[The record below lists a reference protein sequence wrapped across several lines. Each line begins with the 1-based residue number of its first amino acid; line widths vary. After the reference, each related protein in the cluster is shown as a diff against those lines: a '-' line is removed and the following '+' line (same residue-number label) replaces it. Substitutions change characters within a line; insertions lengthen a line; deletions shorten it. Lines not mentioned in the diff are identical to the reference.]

1 MSRPTVLPCPEL
13 LRVVCLESE
22 ADGVT
27 VVARPASSVAPCPAC
42 GAVAWRVHSRYA
54 RSAADLP
61 WSGVPVRLRL
71 HVRRFFCDVGTCAR
85 RIFAER
91 LPGVVAPGARRTERL
106 TGWLTHVAFALGG
119 APGARLLRALGVAVC
134 GDTLRARIRAAPLAV
149 APAPRALSV
158 DDFALRRGR
167 TYGTLLVDLDRR
179 RVVGLLPD
187 RNAGTFAA
195 WLRERPQPQVIARDR
210 GGDYAEGARRGA
222 PDAVQVADR
231 FHLLKNVGAVA
242 ERVLRRHAP
251 LVRRVPAPGGRG
263 ALRPPPSPVP
273 RRDGREAS
281 RERTQAELR
290 ARYEAVQAAVAQGMN
305 TMAAAR
311 ALGLHRHT
319 ARTYRALPAAPE
331 RRHAWRAPSQL
342 TPYEGDLVEQW
353 RRGRRQ
359 AMALWREL
367 VARGYPGAY
376 RGVARFVAD
385 LRRRDR
391 AGEPLVLLPPGLPP
405 GQAAA
410 LLLVRPERQTPATR
424 RAVAQLRALHPE
436 VRATAALVEGVVGLL
451 RGGRAELPGLG
462 PRRWEGAAVRAGLP
476 EFAAFVAKLRK
487 DAAAVR
493 AALLLPYS
501 QGQIEGQITR
511 VKLLKRAMYGRAKLD
526 LLRRRVLYAAS

>member
-1 MSRPTVLPCPEL
+1 
-13 LRVVCLESE
+13 
-22 ADGVT
+22 
-27 VVARPASSVAPCPAC
+27 
-42 GAVAWRVHSRYA
+42 
-54 RSAADLP
+54 
-61 WSGVPVRLRL
+61 
-71 HVRRFFCDVGTCAR
+71 
-85 RIFAER
+85 
-91 LPGVVAPGARRTERL
+91 
-106 TGWLTHVAFALGG
+106 
-119 APGARLLRALGVAVC
+119 
-134 GDTLRARIRAAPLAV
+134 
-149 APAPRALSV
+149 
-158 DDFALRRGR
+158 
-167 TYGTLLVDLDRR
+167 
-179 RVVGLLPD
+179 
-187 RNAGTFAA
+187 
-195 WLRERPQPQVIARDR
+195 
-210 GGDYAEGARRGA
+210 
-222 PDAVQVADR
+222 
-231 FHLLKNVGAVA
+231 
-242 ERVLRRHAP
+242 
-251 LVRRVPAPGGRG
+251 
-263 ALRPPPSPVP
+263 
-273 RRDGREAS
+273 
-281 RERTQAELR
+281 
-290 ARYEAVQAAVAQGMN
+290 
-305 TMAAAR
+305 MAAAR

-319 ARTYRALPAAPE
+319 VRTYRALPAAPE

-462 PRRWEGAAVRAGLP
+462 LRRWEGAAVRAGLP